1 MVVRRPSSVSARYAT
16 AIGLVGL
23 FLAIRLG
30 LGDILGDTVPYLQFF
45 PAIMLAAWLGG
56 MGPGILASVLSA
68 LLARYFFLQPF
79 HTWVLARTADAV
91 SLPLFFLIGVS
102 MSVVIDSLRRAE
114 DAHRT
119 NAELATQR
127 SRELAEAAD
136 AISATRRRLVDV
148 VENVPGVVWEAW
160 GEPDAATQR
169 VDFVSDYARMM
180 VGYDPRE
187 WTSTRNFWLTIVHP
201 DDRERAAAEAAAIFA
216 SRGRGRSEFRWVH
229 RDGHVIWV
237 EAHSQVVLDEQA
249 RPIGMR
255 GVTLDISERKQLE
268 RDRVEL
274 LERERAAR
282 SDADAANRLKD
293 DFLATLS
300 HELRTPLN
308 AILGYTR
315 MLRRGV
321 FEEAR
326 SGHALEVIERNALT
340 LTEMVED
347 VLDVS
352 RTIAGKIRLNV
363 QAVDMART
371 VEEAIATVRPAADAR
386 GIVLQSVL
394 DPGAGPVS
402 GDPERLQQI
411 LWNLLSNAVKFTSR
425 GGRVQ
430 VRLARVDSR
439 VELAVSDT
447 GIGIPRE
454 FLPHVFERFRQAD
467 SGYSRVH
474 GGLGLGL
481 AIARELV
488 ELHGGT
494 IQASSDGQG
503 KGATFLVKLPVTIVH
518 GSEVEQDIA
527 PDSTPRVR
535 NDGGGLNNV
544 RVLVVD
550 DDRDATGLMREV
562 LAGAGATVVVAHSG
576 LEALSILSRE
586 QPDVLLSDIGMPEMD
601 GCAFIAQVR
610 ASPDR
615 RVRDIPAVALTA
627 YARSDDRV
635 RVLKSGFQMHL
646 AKPIDPAEVVA
657 AVIALARR
665 DSGSRSVVN
674 HPSPIVN
681 PQSSNPE
688 S

>member
-1 MVVRRPSSVSARYAT
+1 
-16 AIGLVGL
+16 
-23 FLAIRLG
+23 
-30 LGDILGDTVPYLQFF
+30 
-45 PAIMLAAWLGG
+45 
-56 MGPGILASVLSA
+56 MGPGLIATALSA
-68 LLARYFFLQPF
+68 LLARYFFLQPLHSF
-79 HTWVLARTADAV
+79 ALYKTADAV
-91 SLPLFFLIGVS
+91 SLPLFFLIGVA

-114 DAHRT
+114 EAHRT
-119 NAELATQR
+119 NAELATER
-127 SRELAEAAD
+127 ARELADAAD
-136 AISATRRRLVDV
+136 AISSTRRRLVDV

-160 GEPDAATQR
+160 GQPDAETQR
-169 VDFVSDYARMM
+169 VDFVSDYARVM

-237 EAHSQVVLDEQA
+237 EAHSQVVLDDQA

-255 GVTLDISERKQLE
+255 GVTLDISDRKQLE
-268 RDRVEL
+268 RDRVQL

-321 FEEAR
+321 LEDAR
-326 SGHALEVIERNALT
+326 RGHALEVIERNASMLSQ
-340 LTEMVED
+340 MVED

-352 RTIAGKIRLNV
+352 RTVAGKIRLTV
-363 QAVDMART
+363 QAVDPART
-371 VEEAIATVRPAADAR
+371 VEEAIATVKPAADAR
-386 GIVLQSVL
+386 GVTLQSVL
-394 DPGAGPVS
+394 DGGAGPIAA
-402 GDPERLQQI
+402 DPDRLQQI
-411 LWNLLSNAVKFTSR
+411 VWNLLSNAVKFTPR

-430 VRLARVDSR
+430 VRLARADSH
-439 VELAVSDT
+439 VEIAVSDT
-447 GIGIPRE
+447 GIGVPPE
-454 FLPHVFERFRQAD
+454 FLPHVFERFRQGD
-467 SGYSRVH
+467 SRYSREY

-494 IQASSDGQG
+494 IQAASDGVG
-503 KGATFLVKLPVTIVH
+503 KGATFIVKLPVMIVH
-518 GSEVEQDIA
+518 ARDLQRGAA
-527 PDSTPRVR
+527 PLAGRALPRAEDPR
-535 NDGGGLNNV
+535 LDGI

-562 LAGAGATVVVAHSG
+562 LAAAGATVIVAHSG
-576 LEALSILSRE
+576 SEALSILSRE
-586 QPDVLLSDIGMPEMD
+586 KADVLLSDIGMPEMD
-601 GCAFIAQVR
+601 GFAFIERVR
-610 ASPDR
+610 ASADPA
-615 RVRDIPAVALTA
+615 VRDVPAAALTA

-635 RVLKSGFQMHL
+635 RALKNGFQMHL

-657 AVIALARR
+657 AVMALAARR
-665 DSGSRSVVN
+665 ST
-674 HPSPIVN
+674 
-681 PQSSNPE
+681 QSSIPHHQ